1 MVKYGKDYRRYQ
13 VKQWQSSYINYKL
26 LKQEIRSITNTIN
39 SQNDMEGRPE
49 SSRVTLG
56 HPSLKPMELVPEE
69 SIIIQE
75 GQDLQSLYN
84 LKYGQELKKFIDLL
98 EKEFRKCYIHFVNQE
113 KELYKK
119 VNGHCYCSEVYNS
132 YNLINIVN
140 EIKEIYMTLKFT
152 KKLNNFINDNV
163 TAIKKI
169 LKKFDKKFQKYFGII
184 GPKYILS
191 HLTSQNSD
199 LEYFLQFKLIDEST
213 AVCEHNLNLLLKQY
227 KQLKPLNPFII
238 INGQNINT
246 NDLEI
251 QIRNFTKQIYIEL
264 DSIDEL
270 TYFKIQYREWFYY
283 AKFNERIVKN
293 NPTIYENDIY
303 NPVLSATYH
312 KDSILEKC
320 ISNPNAIKEIKKS
333 QSPLSKSNFKN
344 VILLY
349 IYSAFYGAMLTNIL
363 PLIPNYFDTYI
374 KTSFKTLFLL
384 PLILTYSGYMIPYT
398 IFTSV
403 NYRDKYNTYMNV
415 SFILS
420 YILIF
425 LSSLVLTFVN
435 KEKGDKI
442 LNIILTLIS
451 RFLFGLANNKMM
463 CKKYITLYLPKSRVC
478 DVSQKFLLSELI
490 GEILGPLI
498 SLILINIKE
507 ITLGSIEY
515 SHFNCIAYFGL
526 LFSLILLIVHV
537 VVFTK
542 PLSSNFLMVKDEKN
556 ITGSKYYQKSEEE
569 INRKQYQKE
578 QNLMYKKKYKE
589 VKKKSIKNE
598 EEGNI
603 IITNVKNDDTNINNE
618 NNDSLEEKLIDT
630 HEKNEKEEKDNS
642 LDVSIGGNIALTVNQ
657 KNMINDIEKN
667 LEKKNAESN
676 FDDMNKIRKTINI
689 IIKKEKNEFGYI
701 NQNILLILIIFFI
714 SSLSQIHLILNY
726 VYYIQKLMYSDKPNM
741 NMFCLLIFLL
751 FLPQIIKLF
760 FIFKFYQVNYKFKI
774 FIVTSVAVLLVLNIP
789 LMFEFIYEIDY
800 VFIILNV
807 LLVLG
812 CNIIN
817 LCCSCYLSFIMSP
830 DLKFLCLGVGPS
842 INYAIIFGKIIGGII
857 SFFFSS
863 NNQVNHWIW
872 MGITAAFFIY
882 IFILIFFTR
891 IIRIKGITRI
901 IRKKACEMNV

>member
-1 MVKYGKDYRRYQ
+1 
-13 VKQWQSSYINYKL
+13 
-26 LKQEIRSITNTIN
+26 
-39 SQNDMEGRPE
+39 
-49 SSRVTLG
+49 
-56 HPSLKPMELVPEE
+56 
-69 SIIIQE
+69 
-75 GQDLQSLYN
+75 
-84 LKYGQELKKFIDLL
+84 
-98 EKEFRKCYIHFVNQE
+98 
-113 KELYKK
+113 
-119 VNGHCYCSEVYNS
+119 
-132 YNLINIVN
+132 
-140 EIKEIYMTLKFT
+140 
-152 KKLNNFINDNV
+152 
-163 TAIKKI
+163 
-169 LKKFDKKFQKYFGII
+169 
-184 GPKYILS
+184 
-191 HLTSQNSD
+191 
-199 LEYFLQFKLIDEST
+199 
-213 AVCEHNLNLLLKQY
+213 
-227 KQLKPLNPFII
+227 
-238 INGQNINT
+238 
-246 NDLEI
+246 
-251 QIRNFTKQIYIEL
+251 
-264 DSIDEL
+264 
-270 TYFKIQYREWFYY
+270 
-283 AKFNERIVKN
+283 
-293 NPTIYENDIY
+293 
-303 NPVLSATYH
+303 
-312 KDSILEKC
+312 
-320 ISNPNAIKEIKKS
+320 
-333 QSPLSKSNFKN
+333 
-344 VILLY
+344 
-349 IYSAFYGAMLTNIL
+349 
-363 PLIPNYFDTYI
+363 
-374 KTSFKTLFLL
+374 
-384 PLILTYSGYMIPYT
+384 
-398 IFTSV
+398 
-403 NYRDKYNTYMNV
+403 
-415 SFILS
+415 
-420 YILIF
+420 
-425 LSSLVLTFVN
+425 
-435 KEKGDKI
+435 
-442 LNIILTLIS
+442 
-451 RFLFGLANNKMM
+451 M

-507 ITLGSIEY
+507 VTLGSIDY

-526 LFSLILLIVHV
+526 LFSLILLIVQV

-603 IITNVKNDDTNINNE
+603 IITNTKNDDTNINNE
-618 NNDSLEEKLIDT
+618 NNESLEEKLIDT

-800 VFIILNV
+800 VFIILNI